1 MIVFFFLLTRY
12 QSKISGIGVTP
23 PTSSTVYWHTQSQRR
38 HSSKFTMAFKVGLYL
53 CLLSPSGLTPWRI
66 PAGDVDAGQLPGRGN
81 LGADSPL
88 VAQHC
93 RDVDLRY
100 AARLVTRG

>member
-1 MIVFFFLLTRY
+1 
-12 QSKISGIGVTP
+12 
-23 PTSSTVYWHTQSQRR
+23 
-38 HSSKFTMAFKVGLYL
+38 MALKVGLHH
-53 CLLSPSGLTPWRI
+53 CLLSLSSGLAPWRV

-93 RDVDLRY
+93 RDVDLHY

>member
-1 MIVFFFLLTRY
+1 MRIRGGNCNCSGPVNSFVQVIVIDFF
-12 QSKISGIGVTP
+12 
-23 PTSSTVYWHTQSQRR
+23 
-38 HSSKFTMAFKVGLYL
+38 GLA
-53 CLLSPSGLTPWRI
+53 PWRV
-66 PAGDVDAGQLPGRGN
+66 PAGDVDASQLPERGS

-88 VAQHC
+88 VTQHC

>member
-1 MIVFFFLLTRY
+1 MVASYVFF
-12 QSKISGIGVTP
+12 
-23 PTSSTVYWHTQSQRR
+23 SSP
-38 HSSKFTMAFKVGLYL
+38 FGLA
-53 CLLSPSGLTPWRI
+53 PWRV

-81 LGADSPL
+81 FRVDSPL

-93 RDVDLRY
+93 RDVDLQY

>member
-1 MIVFFFLLTRY
+1 MVASYVFF
-12 QSKISGIGVTP
+12 S
-23 PTSSTVYWHTQSQRR
+23 
-38 HSSKFTMAFKVGLYL
+38 
-53 CLLSPSGLTPWRI
+53 SPSGLAPWRVL
-66 PAGDVDAGQLPGRGN
+66 AGDVGAGQLPGRGN

>member
-1 MIVFFFLLTRY
+1 MGIAIAPGCKFVVQVIVIDFF
-12 QSKISGIGVTP
+12 G
-23 PTSSTVYWHTQSQRR
+23 
-38 HSSKFTMAFKVGLYL
+38 
-53 CLLSPSGLTPWRI
+53 LSPLRV
-66 PAGDVDAGQLPGRGN
+66 PAGDVGAGQLPGRGD

-93 RDVDLRY
+93 RDVDLHY

>member
-1 MIVFFFLLTRY
+1 
-12 QSKISGIGVTP
+12 
-23 PTSSTVYWHTQSQRR
+23 
-38 HSSKFTMAFKVGLYL
+38 MALKVGLHH
-53 CLLSPSGLTPWRI
+53 CLLSLTSGLAPWRV

-93 RDVDLRY
+93 RDVDLHKCCAPRNK
-100 AARLVTRG
+100 RLAGYLM

>member
-1 MIVFFFLLTRY
+1 MYKGFESWVASNIFF
-12 QSKISGIGVTP
+12 S
-23 PTSSTVYWHTQSQRR
+23 
-38 HSSKFTMAFKVGLYL
+38 
-53 CLLSPSGLTPWRI
+53 SPSGLAPWHV